1 MPGLKECCPS
11 SSSGKDRWEAT
22 KRYCFG
28 SNERNTLI
36 LSCFSSM
43 IFSPRAVKIPF
54 SSRLPGL
61 STLWLYLSRTV
72 ELTILFS
79 LFLKITFFFC
89 RNVKKHFSKRIV
101 RVGDLCISCIPVFWN
116 CLYLINN
123 NQKIACPLA
132 DTNLPSCVN
141 YTSHEWAMRASDRYN
156 QHSCFQHC

>member
-1 MPGLKECCPS
+1 MLPFKPF
-11 SSSGKDRWEAT
+11 WERSMRGRKKILLWVEWKKYPYSIMFQQHDIFTARREDT
-22 KRYCFG
+22 IFVTVTG
-28 SNERNTLI
+28 IINIVTLFVTHSWI
-36 LSCFSSM
+36 NDS
-43 IFSPRAVKIPF
+43 
-54 SSRLPGL
+54 
-61 STLWLYLSRTV
+61 
-72 ELTILFS
+72 FS